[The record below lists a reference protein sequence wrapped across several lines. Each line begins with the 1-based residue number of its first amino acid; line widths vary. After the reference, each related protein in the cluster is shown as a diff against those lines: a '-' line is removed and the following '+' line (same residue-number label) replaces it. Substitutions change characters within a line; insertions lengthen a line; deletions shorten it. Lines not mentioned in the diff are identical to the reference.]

1 MRPAWS
7 MILFTTLAGAAQ
19 GLLLGLVALDT
30 AVTLGLLPAPATAL
44 FVSGAALVLALG
56 IAGLVAATFHLGRPA
71 RAWRAASQWRTSWLS
86 REVIV
91 LPAFLAAT
99 LGWGL
104 AQGQGVSTFWLGGL
118 AAVLSL
124 ALYLCTGMIY
134 AAVSVIREWASPLT
148 PLNFAVLGLASGLTL
163 GAALVAFQAPVL
175 LPWAAAAA
183 AVATALGAVTRGAST
198 WRNATLAPRI
208 TLQSALGIRHPRIV
222 QSSQGTLG
230 GSFGTREFFH
240 GAAPGLLP
248 RLRWAVAAAAF
259 VLPVGVLTGYGAHLP
274 APLALALALVQW
286 AGLLG
291 ERWLFFAEGRHPQN
305 LYHQRMG

>member
-19 GLLLGLVALDT
+19 GLMLGLVALDA
-30 AVTLGLLPAPATAL
+30 AVALGALPAPSGPL
-44 FVSGAALVLALG
+44 FLTGAAVVLALG
-56 IAGLVAATFHLGRPA
+56 AIGLVAATFHLGRPA

-91 LPAFLAAT
+91 LPAFLATT
-99 LGWGL
+99 LGWAVMQWQAG
-104 AQGQGVSTFWLGGL
+104 STFWLGLL
-118 AAVLSL
+118 AALLSL

-148 PLNFAVLGLASGLTL
+148 PLNFLTLGLASGLTL
-163 GAALVAFQAPVL
+163 GAALVAFQAPAL
-175 LPWAAAAA
+175 LPWAAGAA

-208 TLQSALGIRHPRIV
+208 TLQSALGIRHPHIV

-248 RLRWAVAAAAF
+248 RLRWGVALAAF
-259 VLPVGVLTGYGAHLP
+259 VLPMAVLVLP
-274 APLALALALVQW
+274 AAPLSGALVLALALLQW

>member
-7 MILFTTLAGAAQ
+7 MILFTTVAGAAQ
-19 GLLLGLVALDT
+19 GLMLGLVALDA
-30 AVTLGLLPAPATAL
+30 AVAAGLLPAPAGPL
-44 FVSGAALVLALG
+44 FVAGAAVVLVLGA
-56 IAGLVAATFHLGRPA
+56 ASLVAATFHLGHPE

-91 LPAFLAAT
+91 LPSFLATT
-99 LGWGL
+99 LAWGV
-104 AQGQGVSTFWLGGL
+104 AQWQGGGTFWSGLGAALL
-118 AAVLSL
+118 AL

-148 PLNFAVLGLASGLTL
+148 PLNFAVLGLASGLSL
-163 GAALVAFQAPVL
+163 GAALVAFLAPAL
-175 LPWAAAAA
+175 LPWAAGGA

-240 GAAPGLLP
+240 GAAPDLLP
-248 RLRWAVAAAAF
+248 RLRWGVAVATF
-259 VLPVGVLTGYGAHLP
+259 VLPVAVLATQGAHLP
-274 APLALALALVQW
+274 GAALAALALLQW
-286 AGLLG
+286 VGLLG
-291 ERWLFFAEGRHPQN
+291 ERWLFFAEARHPQN